1 MFTWKKFLLITAAA
15 AVVGIGS
22 AFGWSYYQA
31 NNFNNA
37 AQETINT
44 EAPTRRRKPS
54 TPKRQI
60 LPLPPWTARSL
71 NFLTCAA
78 KPYL

>member
-1 MFTWKKFLLITAAA
+1 MFTWKKFLLITVAA

-44 EAPTRRRKPS
+44 EAPDITVR
-54 TPKRQI
+54 
-60 LPLPPWTARSL
+60 TARSL

-78 KPYL
+78 KPCL

>member
-1 MFTWKKFLLITAAA
+1 MFTWKKFLLITVAA

-44 EAPTRRRKPS
+44 EAPDIAV
-54 TPKRQI
+54 KRLT

-78 KPYL
+78 KPCL

>member
-1 MFTWKKFLLITAAA
+1 MFTWKKFLLITVAA

-44 EAPTRRRKPS
+44 EAPDITV
-54 TPKRQI
+54 
-60 LPLPPWTARSL
+60 WTVRSL
-71 NFLTCAA
+71 NFPTCAA
-78 KPYL
+78 KPCL

>member
-1 MFTWKKFLLITAAA
+1 MFTWKKFLLITVAA

-31 NNFNNA
+31 
-37 AQETINT
+37 
-44 EAPTRRRKPS
+44 
-54 TPKRQI
+54 TPKRLT

-78 KPYL
+78 KPCL